1 MRFFG
6 APLGSTSSTGASKL
20 GAIQHEEMT
29 VMADAT
35 TDTSNPVNPSKPKSL
50 KGPVRRRV
58 KRYGKRLTRWL
69 SDYQSRQ
76 SLVPDIPF
84 PDNEHFP
91 FLKEFEDRWEEI
103 QAEIREVLKFR
114 EHIPGFQ
121 DVSPDQYR
129 LATEQNWKTL
139 FLYGFGN
146 KLETN
151 CKQAPVTADIISR
164 VPKIHTAFFSILTPG
179 YHIPAHT
186 GVTKGILRAHLGL
199 IIPKEREKC
208 RIRVG
213 DQFMSWEPGKV
224 FVIDD
229 TYDHEVWNETDE
241 ERVVLLLDF
250 NRPMRI
256 GGRFSNWLLLKLI
269 KLTAFYQMPKKN
281 IKDFEARFE
290 AAVARA
296 NENLEK
302 MSDP

>member
-1 MRFFG
+1 MRDDMREDT
-6 APLGSTSSTGASKL
+6 A
-20 GAIQHEEMT
+20 EMT
-29 VMADAT
+29 DTT
-35 TDTSNPVNPSKPKSL
+35 TDSQKARKPKKPETL
-50 KGPVRRRV
+50 KSPMRRRV
-58 KRYGKRLTRWL
+58 KRYGKWLTRWV

-76 SLVPDIPF
+76 SLIPDTPF
-84 PDNEHFP
+84 VDPANFP

-103 QAEIREVLKFR
+103 RDEVHGVLKFR

-129 LATEQNWKTL
+129 IATKNNWKTL
-139 FLYGFGN
+139 FLYGFGR

-151 CKQAPVTADIISR
+151 CKQAPTTAEIIGRSA
-164 VPKIHTAFFSILTPG
+164 KIHTAFFSILTPG

-199 IIPKEREKC
+199 VIPKQRENC

-213 DQFMSWEPGKV
+213 DQFKNWEEGKV

-229 TYDHEVWNETDE
+229 TYDHEVWNDTDE

-250 NRPMRI
+250 NRPMRL
-256 GGRFSNWLLLKLI
+256 GGRFVNWLLMKLM
-269 KLTAFYQMPKKN
+269 KLTAFYQEPKKN
-281 IKDFEARFE
+281 IRDFEARFE
-290 AAVARA
+290 AATKRA

-302 MSDP
+302 LGDL

>member
-1 MRFFG
+1 
-6 APLGSTSSTGASKL
+6 
-20 GAIQHEEMT
+20 MT
-29 VMADAT
+29 AMADAT
-35 TDTSNPVNPSKPKSL
+35 AETPKPKKPPKPKAL

-58 KRYGKRLTRWL
+58 KRYGKRLTRWI
-69 SDYQSRQ
+69 SAYQSRQ
-76 SLVPDIPF
+76 SLVPDTPF
-84 PDNEHFP
+84 VDNGHFP

-103 QAEIREVLKFR
+103 QAEVREVLKFR

-121 DVSPDQYR
+121 EVSPDQYR
-129 LATEQNWKTL
+129 IATANNWKTL

-146 KLETN
+146 KLESN
-151 CKQAPVTADIISR
+151 CKQAPVTAGIIGR

-213 DQFMSWEPGKV
+213 DQFRNWEAGKV
-224 FVIDD
+224 FIIDD
-229 TYDHEVWNETDE
+229 TYEHEVWNDTGE

-250 NRPMRI
+250 NRPMRL
-256 GGRFSNWLLLKLI
+256 GGRLVNWLLLKAI
-269 KLTAFYQMPKKN
+269 KLTAFYQEPKKN
-281 IKDFEARFE
+281 IQDFEARFE
-290 AAVARA
+290 AAAKRA

-302 MSDP
+302 LSDL